1 MHCFRLPRSEKKLF
15 TLTKIASRA
24 PLPHSPR
31 PMADQLDFPKK
42 GPKLQKAPE
51 KKKSDALTPP
61 PHAVGPEKSL
71 LSSMLQDPEEYI
83 GRAIE
88 GQLTA
93 AHFYVPAHGKL
104 YEVLTKHF
112 EENKAVE
119 LVALTQYLM
128 DRDLLD
134 TLGGPAALT
143 EIYTYAPT
151 AAHFDSHLEIVKE
164 KHILRGIIASC
175 TESITEAYDDPE
187 DVQIFLDGVEQRVLD
202 IREAAEGNTEQTIGQ
217 TVSEVMKFLEEFLA
231 GDKGV
236 TGLNTNYVDLD
247 KMSNGLKPADMFII
261 AARPSMGKTS
271 FMMNIVENVAV
282 DQQKNTMVF
291 SCEMSSAQIV
301 QRLLFSRARFEFSKL
316 QRGYKPVKAD
326 LQRIKRA
333 SMEIANAK
341 LFIDD
346 TASIS
351 INDLRAKAR
360 RKYRDEGLD
369 LIAIDYLQLMRSN
382 SRQASNSRER
392 EIAEIS
398 AGLKALAKELSIPII
413 VLAQL
418 NRGPENRTGDS
429 LGVPRMSDLRESGSI
444 EQDADMIG
452 LLYRKAYYKNK
463 IAEDGG
469 EEVEEDE
476 EESGEAELVV
486 AKNRNGPTGNVPLTF
501 IPGLM
506 RFETRAFTGEPE

>member
-1 MHCFRLPRSEKKLF
+1 
-15 TLTKIASRA
+15 
-24 PLPHSPR
+24 
-31 PMADQLDFPKK
+31 MADRPDFKKK
-42 GPKLQKAPE
+42 GPNLQDNSE
-51 KKKSDALTPP
+51 GKKKDDSLRPP
-61 PHAVGPEKSL
+61 PRAEGAEKSL

-93 AHFYVPAHGKL
+93 AHFYVLPHQKL
-104 YEVLTKHF
+104 FEVLTKYF

-119 LVALTQYLM
+119 LVALTQYLI
-128 DRDLLD
+128 DRGLLD
-134 TLGGPAALT
+134 MIGGPAALT

-164 KHILRGIIASC
+164 KHILRGIINSC
-175 TESITEAYDDPE
+175 TESIAEAYEDPE
-187 DVQIFLDGVEQRVLD
+187 DVQIFLDGVEQKVLE
-202 IREAAEGNTEQTIGQ
+202 IREAAEGGKEETIGE
-217 TVSEVMKFLEEFLA
+217 TVVEVMKFFEEFLA
-231 GDKGV
+231 GDKGI
-236 TGLNTNYVDLD
+236 TGLQTDYVDLD

-282 DQQKNTMVF
+282 DQQKGTMVF

-326 LQRIKRA
+326 LQRIKKA
-333 SMEIANAK
+333 SLEIANSK
-341 LFIDD
+341 LYIDD

-360 RKYRDEGLD
+360 RKHRDEGLE
-369 LIAIDYLQLMRSN
+369 LIAIDYLQLMRST

-398 AGLKALAKELSIPII
+398 AGLKALAKELKIPVI

-452 LLYRKAYYKNK
+452 LLYRKAYYQNK
-463 IAEDGG
+463 LAEAEGEEPEADENEDGA
-469 EEVEEDE
+469 
-476 EESGEAELVV
+476 GEAELVV

-506 RFETRAFTGEPE
+506 RFETRAFVGEPD

>member
-1 MHCFRLPRSEKKLF
+1 
-15 TLTKIASRA
+15 
-24 PLPHSPR
+24 
-31 PMADQLDFPKK
+31 MADVTESPQKT
-42 GPKLQKAPE
+42 PKLQGPPE
-51 KKKSDALTPP
+51 GKRTDALKPP
-61 PHAVGPEKSL
+61 PHAMGPEKSL

-93 AHFYVPAHGKL
+93 SHFYVPAHGKL
-104 YEVLTKHF
+104 FEVLTKYF

-128 DRDLLD
+128 DRGLLEM
-134 TLGGPAALT
+134 LGGPAALT

-164 KHILRGIIASC
+164 KHILRGIITSC
-175 TESITEAYDDPE
+175 TESITEAYEDPE
-187 DVQIFLDGVEQRVLD
+187 DVQIFLDGVEQKVLE
-202 IREAAEGNTEQTIGQ
+202 IREAAEGGKEETIAE
-217 TVSEVMKFLEEFLA
+217 TVVEVMKFFEEFLA
-231 GDKGV
+231 GDKGI
-236 TGLNTNYVDLD
+236 TGLQTNYSDLD

-282 DQQKNTMVF
+282 DQQKGTMVF
-291 SCEMSSAQIV
+291 SCEMSSSQIV

-360 RKYRDEGLD
+360 RKHRDEGLE
-369 LIAIDYLQLMRSN
+369 LIAIDYLQLMRST
-382 SRQASNSRER
+382 SRQATNSRER

-398 AGLKALAKELSIPII
+398 AGLKALAKELSIPVI

-463 IAEDGG
+463 IAEDSG
-469 EEVEEDE
+469 ENPPEDEDE
-476 EESGEAELVV
+476 EGAGEAELVV

-506 RFETRAFTGEPE
+506 RFETRAFTGEPQ